1 MTGFPPNSGNWHVIP
16 ACRRWVDAVEKW
28 PNVIGFPI
36 GERFGLRVIL
46 VLMGVTAGPANDRSA
61 DAI

>member
-1 MTGFPPNSGNWHVIP
+1 VARL
-16 ACRRWVDAVEKW
+16 ACRFGADAVEKW